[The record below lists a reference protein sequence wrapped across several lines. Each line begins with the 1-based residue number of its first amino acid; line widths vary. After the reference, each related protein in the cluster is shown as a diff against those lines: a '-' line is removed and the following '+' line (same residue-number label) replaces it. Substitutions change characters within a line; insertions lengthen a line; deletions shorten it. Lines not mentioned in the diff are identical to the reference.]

1 MGGTRVNIQE
11 IKELMEKMAETGL
24 TQLDLEIAGAKLRLE
39 RAHPVMVHQ
48 TAAPDQAAYAAM
60 AANYATSL
68 PAAAL
73 LAAPVAA
80 AAAPAA
86 PAEPE
91 AEEGQ
96 IVTSPVVGVYYAA
109 ASPDSDP
116 FITVGAKV
124 DVGSPLCIIEAM
136 KLMNEVTCPWEGV
149 VLEIM
154 VENGQRV
161 EFGQPLFR
169 IGGI

>member
-73 LAAPVAA
+73 AASVAA
-80 AAAPAA
+80 AAA